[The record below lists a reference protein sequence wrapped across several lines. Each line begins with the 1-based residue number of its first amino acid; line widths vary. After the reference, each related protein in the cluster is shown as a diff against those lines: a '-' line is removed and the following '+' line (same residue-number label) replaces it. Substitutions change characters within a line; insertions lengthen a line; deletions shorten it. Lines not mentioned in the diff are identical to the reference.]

1 MVFIVV
7 VSTGVS
13 VALGV
18 DVVSISSVVWCI
30 VECFTVVGS
39 GVSVG
44 ISVVVLI
51 VEDDFCG
58 VGEVVIKTGSSVI
71 GSSVSS
77 GSSVPMGGVDAI
89 VRPSVVCF
97 IVVLWEDVGSEVSVG
112 IVGMVVDE

>member
-51 VEDDFCG
+51 VEEDFCG
-58 VGEVVIKTGSSVI
+58 VGEVTGSSVI

-77 GSSVPMGGVDAI
+77 GSSVPVGVVDAV
-89 VRPSVVCF
+89 VRPSVVCC
-97 IVVLWEDVGSEVSVG
+97 IVVL
-112 IVGMVVDE
+112 

>member
-1 MVFIVV
+1 MVVLV
-7 VSTGVS
+7 VSSGVS
-13 VALGV
+13 VARGV
-18 DVVSISSVVWCI
+18 DVVSMSSVVWCI

-51 VEDDFCG
+51 VDDEFCG

-77 GSSVPMGGVDAI
+77 GSSVSVGGVDAV
-89 VRPSVVCF
+89 VRPSVVCC
-97 IVVLWEDVGSEVSVG
+97 IAVLWEDVGSGVSVG